1 VPTRVNAY
9 AKINLFLEVH
19 GLRPDG
25 FHDIRSILVP
35 VTLAD
40 SLEVELTDGALELS
54 APRLVQFEG
63 MPDSVGIC
71 QERDNLVFK
80 AAKLL
85 RETTGCRHGA
95 RILLEK
101 KIPIAGGLGGGS
113 ADAAATL
120 LVLNRL
126 WQTNLTRSELMDLS
140 GRLGCDIPALVYG
153 GAVSVAGRGEQ
164 VKPVSW
170 RAGWRPWLLLVNPG
184 FGVST
189 KDVYQRY
196 KQDLTS
202 VRQLDTFEN
211 LLAALERGEAA
222 ELAAG
227 LHNDLQRTVFN
238 KYPLLEM
245 IADRMAELGA
255 QAVLLSGSG
264 ATLFA
269 LVRGAEH
276 GRKLAAELRRVMNCC
291 LWTSVVQVTGDL
303 RPEF

>member
-1 VPTRVNAY
+1 MHTKVNAY
-9 AKINLFLEVH
+9 AKINLFLEVQ
-19 GLRPDG
+19 GLRLDG

-40 SLEVELTDGALELS
+40 TLEIELTDGALELS
-54 APRLVQFEG
+54 TPSLVQFEG
-63 MPDSVGIC
+63 VPDPVGIC
-71 QERDNLVFK
+71 QEQDNLVFK
-80 AAKLL
+80 AASLL
-85 RETTGCRHGA
+85 REATGCRHGA
-95 RILLEK
+95 RIVLEK
-101 KIPIAGGLGGGS
+101 RIPIAGGLGGGS

-126 WQTNLTRSELMDLS
+126 WQTNLTRTELMNLS

-164 VKPVSW
+164 VKPAPW

-202 VRQLDTFEN
+202 ARQLDTFEN

-222 ELAAG
+222 GLAAG

-269 LVRGAEH
+269 LVRDAEH
-276 GRKLAAELRRVMNCC
+276 GQGLASELRRVMNCC
-291 LWTSVVQVTGDL
+291 LWTSVVQVAGDL